1 MQKYIVLL
9 PHYEK
14 ALDADVLI
22 KKFTESSW
30 KISRRE
36 YSKRNVKYFRFTK
49 DYDKNGYIFSV
60 NVFLFP
66 KINLFIYIF
75 NLKSVIGAK
84 DKEIIKTTELFK
96 SIAKD
101 ELSIEEYLPERLL
114 PFFVESYSIDEISSF
129 GEAKSKL
136 LNNCY
141 FHEDNNANELYL
153 GYDSITKIEILLV
166 KTSLHEYFCDAVLK
180 KMILVKSLKEYSDE
194 LSRLLSDVDVSDNKK
209 LEIYTFIWNYLLY
222 IDKSSVNGIFRQY
235 LNLSLKPLE
244 RLLEYREH
252 NNSKNII
259 NILESIHTAEKVL
272 LTLTLVVIVDII
284 SQFSKHSN
292 FLTPYSNEIFPA
304 LKSYYADFLIIIIIF
319 VMIFITIKYFKK
331 IFWE

>member
-14 ALDADVLI
+14 YLDVDVLI

-36 YSKRNVKYFRFTK
+36 YSKINVKYFSFTK
-49 DYDKNGYIFSV
+49 DYDENGYIFSV

-75 NLKSVIGAK
+75 NLKSIIDSK
-84 DKEIIKTTELFK
+84 DKEIIKTTELFT

-141 FHEDNNANELYL
+141 FHENNNANELYL

-166 KTSLHEYFCDAVLK
+166 KTSFHEYFCDAVLK
-180 KMILVKSLKEYSDE
+180 KMILIKSLKEYSDE
-194 LSRLLSDVDVSDNKK
+194 LSRLLDDDDVSDNKK

-222 IDKSSVNGIFRQY
+222 TDKSSVNGIFRQY
-235 LNLSLKPLE
+235 LNLSLEPFE

-272 LTLTLVVIVDII
+272 LTLTLIVIVDII
-284 SQFSKHSN
+284 SQFSEHSN
-292 FLTPYSNEIFPA
+292 FLTPYLNEMFPI
-304 LKSYYADFLIIIIIF
+304 LKSYFADFLIIIIIF
-319 VMIFITIKYFKK
+319 VMMFIIFKYSKK
-331 IFWE
+331 IFLE

>member
-1 MQKYIVLL
+1 MKKYIVLL

-49 DYDKNGYIFSV
+49 DYDENGYIFSV

-75 NLKSVIGAK
+75 NLKSVIDTK
-84 DKEIIKTTELFK
+84 YEEIIKTTKLFT

-129 GEAKSKL
+129 EEAKSKL

-141 FHEDNNANELYL
+141 FYENNDANELYL
-153 GYDSITKIEILLV
+153 GNDSITKIEILLI
-166 KTSLHEYFCDAVLK
+166 KTSFHKYFSDDVLK
-180 KMILVKSLKEYSDE
+180 QMILIKSLKEYGDE
-194 LSRLLSDVDVSDNKK
+194 LSKLLYDVDVSDNKK

-222 IDKSSVNGIFRQY
+222 IDKSPINGIFRQY

-244 RLLEYREH
+244 RVLEYREH

-259 NILESIHTAEKVL
+259 NVLESIHTAEKVL
-272 LTLTLVVIVDII
+272 ITLTFVVIVDII
-284 SQFSKHSN
+284 SQFSEHSN
-292 FLTPYSNEIFPA
+292 LFVPHLNKLFPTLTN
-304 LKSYYADFLIIIIIF
+304 YYADCLIFSILI
-319 VMIFITIKYFKK
+319 VTIYMSLKYFKR
-331 IFWE
+331 IFWG

>member
-194 LSRLLSDVDVSDNKK
+194 LSRLLSDVDASDNKK

>member
-14 ALDADVLI
+14 YLDVDVLI

-36 YSKRNVKYFRFTK
+36 YSKINVKYFSFTK
-49 DYDKNGYIFSV
+49 DYDENGYIFSV

-75 NLKSVIGAK
+75 NLKSIIDSK
-84 DKEIIKTTELFK
+84 DKEIIKTTELFT

-101 ELSIEEYLPERLL
+101 ELSIEEYLPERLI

-141 FHEDNNANELYL
+141 FHENNNANELYL

-166 KTSLHEYFCDAVLK
+166 KTSFHEYFCDAVLK
-180 KMILVKSLKEYSDE
+180 KMILIKSLKEYSDE
-194 LSRLLSDVDVSDNKK
+194 LSRLLDDDDVSDNKK
-209 LEIYTFIWNYLLY
+209 LEIYTFVWNYLLY
-222 IDKSSVNGIFRQY
+222 TDKSSVNGIFRQY
-235 LNLSLKPLE
+235 LNLSLKPFE

-272 LTLTLVVIVDII
+272 LTLTLIVIVDII
-284 SQFSKHSN
+284 SQFSEHSN
-292 FLTPYSNEIFPA
+292 FLTPYLNEMFPI
-304 LKSYYADFLIIIIIF
+304 LKSYFADFLIIIIIF
-319 VMIFITIKYFKK
+319 VMMLIIFKYFKK
-331 IFWE
+331 IFLE